1 MRVRFITTVIFTTFF
16 ITHSFAQNKGVTI
29 SGIIKDKVNKTT
41 LSYVNVVLKTEKDS
55 AFVTGTVSN
64 EEGRFTLS
72 NVILNNYYFEISFI
86 GYITKK
92 QSIYVGSLSDY
103 LDVANIDLE
112 EDSKTLSE
120 VVVSAKQDEVGSKMD
135 KKTFTVEENISQSGG
150 SVLQTMQNLPGV
162 TVQDGKVQLRGND
175 KVTVLMDG
183 KQTALTGFGSQSGL
197 DNIPSSA
204 IEKIEI
210 INNPSAKY
218 DANGNAGI
226 INIVMKKNKQGGFN
240 GKIGFTTGIGSLWIR
255 QENLPSIRPQ
265 YQFTPK
271 INPSL
276 SVNYRKKKI
285 NIFKM
290 KEFS

>member
-1 MRVRFITTVIFTTFF
+1 MRARFIIIVIFTTFF

-29 SGIIKDKVNKTT
+29 SGLIKDKVNKTT

-72 NVILNNYYFEISFI
+72 NVIPNNYYFEISFI

-103 LDVANIDLE
+103 LDVAIIDLE
-112 EDSKTLSE
+112 EDSRTLSE

-162 TVQDGKVQLRGND
+162 TIQDGKVQLRGND

-197 DNIPSSA
+197 DNIPASA

-210 INNPSAKY
+210 INNPSSKY
-218 DANGNAGI
+218 DAMEMLA
-226 INIVMKKNKQGGFN
+226 
-240 GKIGFTTGIGSLWIR
+240 SLI
-255 QENLPSIRPQ
+255 L
-265 YQFTPK
+265 
-271 INPSL
+271 
-276 SVNYRKKKI
+276 
-285 NIFKM
+285 
-290 KEFS
+290 